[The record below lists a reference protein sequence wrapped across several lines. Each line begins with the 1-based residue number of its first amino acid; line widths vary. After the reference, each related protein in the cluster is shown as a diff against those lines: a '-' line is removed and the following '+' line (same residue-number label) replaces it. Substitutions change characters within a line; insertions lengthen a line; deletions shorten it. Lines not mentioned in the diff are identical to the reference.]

1 MSKLVGVSVRM
12 YQVGFG
18 DCFLA
23 SFQYDGPAAPGT
35 RDQRHLLIDF
45 GRNARPHF
53 GGDMK
58 EVAQS
63 IKDRCEGDL
72 DAIVVTHRHEDH
84 LSAFGQ
90 KSVAKLIGE
99 CAPRLIVRSWT
110 EDPAAGANAGAPALA
125 ANRRFLAGIRA
136 ARAFAAEVADGFSLD
151 ATEAGRRLKGAADT
165 EVANQAAVDQLTAWG
180 DASTR
185 EFLHHGLPTSLGT
198 RIPGVGFRL
207 LGPPLPTDFPEI
219 AKQIDDNSEEFWH
232 LWTSRLRLTL
242 AGVAGAEAAADRGSA
257 RPGAGAGRPG
267 ARSKSSEAPGEI
279 GPVRWLTERVRQQQ
293 VSSVLRIVR
302 WLDDVMNNTSV
313 VLLIT
318 AGDRRMLFPG
328 DAQYESW
335 QWITQRS
342 PDAARNRRAL
352 AKIDLYK
359 VGHHGSRNATPKQSL
374 YKLWAPD
381 GTPVRPV
388 LSLMSTREGVYGE
401 SDQTAVPNANLRAGL
416 AVAPLRLLTTLQDPP
431 AVDDR
436 ILAFEVSALAK
447 GRGGFE
453 VKPPIL
459 RP

>member
-1 MSKLVGVSVRM
+1 MSKLIGVSVRM

-18 DCFLA
+18 DCFLV

-90 KSVAKLIGE
+90 KSVAKLIGD

-110 EDPAAGANAGAPALA
+110 EDPAAEANAGAPALA
-125 ANRRFLAGIRA
+125 ANRRYLTAIRA
-136 ARAFAAEVADGFSLD
+136 ARAVAAEVAAGFSLD
-151 ATEAGRRLKGAADT
+151 ATEAGRQLKGAADT

-180 DASTR
+180 EASTR
-185 EFLHHGLPTSLGT
+185 EFLHHGLPSSLGA
-198 RIPGVGFRL
+198 RIPGVDFRL

-219 AKQIDDNSEEFWH
+219 ARQIDDNSEEFWH
-232 LWTSRLRLTL
+232 LWQARLRLAL
-242 AGVAGAEAAADRGSA
+242 AGVGEADPAAGRGK
-257 RPGAGAGRPG
+257 RRAGAGSMRP
-267 ARSKSSEAPGEI
+267 EAPGKI
-279 GPVRWLTERVRQQQ
+279 GPVRWLTERVRKQQ
-293 VSSVLRIVR
+293 VMSVLRIVR

-318 AGDRRMLFPG
+318 AGNRRMLFPG

-335 QWITQRS
+335 QWITRKS
-342 PDAARNRRAL
+342 PDAARNRKAL
-352 AKIDLYK
+352 AKVDLYK

-381 GTPVRPV
+381 GAPARPV
-388 LSLMSTREGVYGE
+388 LSLMSTREDVYGE
-401 SDQTAVPNANLRAGL
+401 SDETAVPNPKLQAGL
-416 AVAPLRLLTTLQDPP
+416 AVAPMRLLTTLQNP
-431 AVDDR
+431 AADDG
-436 ILAFEVSALAK
+436 ILALEVSAPTV
-447 GRGGFE
+447 GPGGFE
-453 VKPPIL
+453 VKAPIR